1 MPGQPLP
8 VRLVAQGEA
17 HHDDGAVPPEQPER
31 AGVCGDVQRVPA
43 RAGAREGVAV
53 RDVPGLRHLRGVQD
67 LGGPRARVGAQRAE
81 AQRCGW
87 RHDGGGQARPPGA
100 DSAHDGTPGARDDVQ
115 GGQLRL
121 AQLHQGE
128 APVQTR
134 DDVHGEGWRRVPVVP
149 QDVDAAASAQ
159 QGVQG
164 DQLPG
169 ASVQGSQR
177 VPQEGDGADRGAQAR
192 AVPHVHQPAERRD
205 APLTGWKPL
214 TKDNSSSSSSNNNN
228 NNRNIGRRRRRGGN
242 RTRRGA
248 RRGGKKITEGESWR
262 RRVRRA

>member
-1 MPGQPLP
+1 MSFRIDCSTQKSHMSFKVISL
-8 VRLVAQGEA
+8 
-17 HHDDGAVPPEQPER
+17 D
-31 AGVCGDVQRVPA
+31 
-43 RAGAREGVAV
+43 
-53 RDVPGLRHLRGVQD
+53 
-67 LGGPRARVGAQRAE
+67 
-81 AQRCGW
+81 
-87 RHDGGGQARPPGA
+87 RHDV
-100 DSAHDGTPGARDDVQ
+100 SNNDGTSLG
-115 GGQLRL
+115 
-121 AQLHQGE
+121 
-128 APVQTR
+128 
-134 DDVHGEGWRRVPVVP
+134 
-149 QDVDAAASAQ
+149 AAASASDDCL
-159 QGVQG
+159 GNLSSISH
-164 DQLPG
+164 QLPG

-214 TKDNSSSSSSNNNN
+214 TKDNSSSSSNNN